1 MFFVGGYLLL
11 LAGAACYLRCS
22 YYGQVVLHDYPGPL
36 GGRPRRGASAPA
48 ARLHRAGLTNTE
60 VGDDD
65 ESVRQCYHT
74 RLD

>member
-22 YYGQVVLHDYPGPL
+22 YYMYGQVVLHDYPGPL

-48 ARLHRAGLTNTE
+48 ARLHHAGITN
-60 VGDDD
+60 G
-65 ESVRQCYHT
+65 
-74 RLD
+74 RLEECPCGRGN